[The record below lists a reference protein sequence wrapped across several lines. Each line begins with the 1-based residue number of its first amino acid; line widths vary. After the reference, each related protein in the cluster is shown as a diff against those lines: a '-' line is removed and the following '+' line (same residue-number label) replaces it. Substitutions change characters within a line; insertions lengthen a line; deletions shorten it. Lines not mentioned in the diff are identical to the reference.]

1 MKTDWKVGEEMKR
14 IGTRIVL
21 AVLFC
26 SIIMS
31 LLLGGFSTIR
41 IISVIRK
48 ESKENLL
55 QLTRVYGKT
64 LDELLVSYEATGS
77 TIHDT
82 VIGTIDESRI
92 YETGYLEEY
101 SDTVLRPILEQT
113 ISKLEKVEGIF
124 VIFDPSQFGKTE
136 GIWIGK
142 DNDKVT
148 YSNPEEMLKNDENP
162 LAKLYYTG
170 LNAGKAMWSDFYENF
185 AGSNVMTYFI
195 PIERNNIP
203 IAVVGIDIRVD
214 DIVNTI
220 KEIVAFRSGYAFML
234 NKDYDFLVHPT
245 LDKNSNL
252 RTIKDGEVDYIAEEL
267 DSKEYGIL
275 DAKYDGEK
283 RL

>member
-1 MKTDWKVGEEMKR
+1 MLFSLKTDWKVGEEMKR

-64 LDELLVSYEATGS
+64 LDELLVS
-77 TIHDT
+77 
-82 VIGTIDESRI
+82 
-92 YETGYLEEY
+92 
-101 SDTVLRPILEQT
+101 
-113 ISKLEKVEGIF
+113 
-124 VIFDPSQFGKTE
+124 
-136 GIWIGK
+136 
-142 DNDKVT
+142 
-148 YSNPEEMLKNDENP
+148 
-162 LAKLYYTG
+162 
-170 LNAGKAMWSDFYENF
+170 
-185 AGSNVMTYFI
+185 
-195 PIERNNIP
+195 IERNNIP

-234 NKDYDFLVHPT
+234 NKDYDYVIHPT
-245 LDKNSNL
+245 LDRNSNL

>member
-64 LDELLVSYEATGS
+64 LDELLVSYE
-77 TIHDT
+77 
-82 VIGTIDESRI
+82 
-92 YETGYLEEY
+92 
-101 SDTVLRPILEQT
+101 
-113 ISKLEKVEGIF
+113 
-124 VIFDPSQFGKTE
+124 
-136 GIWIGK
+136 
-142 DNDKVT
+142 
-148 YSNPEEMLKNDENP
+148 
-162 LAKLYYTG
+162 
-170 LNAGKAMWSDFYENF
+170 
-185 AGSNVMTYFI
+185 
-195 PIERNNIP
+195 
-203 IAVVGIDIRVD
+203 
-214 DIVNTI
+214 
-220 KEIVAFRSGYAFML
+220 
-234 NKDYDFLVHPT
+234 
-245 LDKNSNL
+245 
-252 RTIKDGEVDYIAEEL
+252 EL